1 MTKTSLKK
9 FTSIALAVLMI
20 LSTFMVGAIT
30 ASADGTSTVYL
41 KPNANWN
48 KDGARFAVYV
58 FNSTGNAWASM
69 EADSV
74 DGVYRADIPS
84 GSWSSIIFC
93 RMNGATTENNWDNKW
108 NQTDDLTISGN
119 EGKGYVV
126 ADGTWDKGGGSWVS
140 YSDLGGSTPTNPT
153 SPSGGGTLITD
164 KFAIVV
170 YDTVTEANTEFYIEG
185 GVVEH
190 EFDNNSYIFIR
201 KYQGGVQYCL
211 GSSADVFSNPAT
223 FFEYGT
229 PKADTFFPKMSIG
242 SGTHTIKLY
251 QNPSDSDGIDLYI
264 DREPESTP
272 TDPTDPTDPTTQAP
286 TEEPTTAAPT
296 GEPTTAAPTTEAP
309 TTAPVIDTLNAE
321 VKLNGTTVKTIPVKG
336 TTVTVT
342 YNLKSDKLITDGD
355 IALSYDSAC
364 LQLASV
370 SAPAITSGSVEYNH
384 TNPYLLNFT
393 GVNSA
398 TKSGIYDFK
407 TEKAFIIAAFNVVAG
422 SKGNAIVNLKINDLD
437 ALENE
442 VTTTYFS
449 NGSAT
454 SDGSAV
460 VASLSDP
467 KVEAS
472 DGPTIPTTQA
482 PTTQAPT
489 TPEPTTPE
497 PTTAAPTTQAPTT
510 EAPTTAEPTT
520 QAPTT
525 QAPTTPEPTTAAPT
539 TVAPTTA
546 EPTTQAPTTQPA
558 TKAPSLTFTKKSA
571 MAGSRF
577 TLGVKNK
584 GSNKVTFTT
593 SNKKIATVTSKGV
606 ITTLQKGSAT
616 IKVKVGTKTLSCK
629 ITVTNNP
636 VLKRARTYLNSK
648 KTYKIK
654 KGKTLVFKLYRR
666 ASTIKN
672 VYKSTNKKIAK
683 ITSKAAADKIVVKG
697 YKVGKATITIKING
711 VKTYKMKVK
720 VVK

>member
-1 MTKTSLKK
+1 M
-9 FTSIALAVLMI
+9 
-20 LSTFMVGAIT
+20 
-30 ASADGTSTVYL
+30 
-41 KPNANWN
+41 
-48 KDGARFAVYV
+48 
-58 FNSTGNAWASM
+58 
-69 EADSV
+69 
-74 DGVYRADIPS
+74 
-84 GSWSSIIFC
+84 
-93 RMNGATTENNWDNKW
+93 
-108 NQTDDLTISGN
+108 
-119 EGKGYVV
+119 
-126 ADGTWDKGGGSWVS
+126 
-140 YSDLGGSTPTNPT
+140 
-153 SPSGGGTLITD
+153 
-164 KFAIVV
+164 
-170 YDTVTEANTEFYIEG
+170 
-185 GVVEH
+185 
-190 EFDNNSYIFIR
+190 
-201 KYQGGVQYCL
+201 
-211 GSSADVFSNPAT
+211 
-223 FFEYGT
+223 
-229 PKADTFFPKMSIG
+229 
-242 SGTHTIKLY
+242 
-251 QNPSDSDGIDLYI
+251 
-264 DREPESTP
+264 
-272 TDPTDPTDPTTQAP
+272 
-286 TEEPTTAAPT
+286 
-296 GEPTTAAPTTEAP
+296 
-309 TTAPVIDTLNAE
+309 
-321 VKLNGTTVKTIPVKG
+321 
-336 TTVTVT
+336 
-342 YNLKSDKLITDGD
+342 
-355 IALSYDSAC
+355 
-364 LQLASV
+364 
-370 SAPAITSGSVEYNH
+370 
-384 TNPYLLNFT
+384 NFT

-636 VLKRARTYLNSK
+636 VLKRASTYLNSK

>member
-1 MTKTSLKK
+1 M
-9 FTSIALAVLMI
+9 
-20 LSTFMVGAIT
+20 
-30 ASADGTSTVYL
+30 SA
-41 KPNANWN
+41 
-48 KDGARFAVYV
+48 
-58 FNSTGNAWASM
+58 
-69 EADSV
+69 
-74 DGVYRADIPS
+74 
-84 GSWSSIIFC
+84 
-93 RMNGATTENNWDNKW
+93 
-108 NQTDDLTISGN
+108 
-119 EGKGYVV
+119 
-126 ADGTWDKGGGSWVS
+126 
-140 YSDLGGSTPTNPT
+140 
-153 SPSGGGTLITD
+153 
-164 KFAIVV
+164 
-170 YDTVTEANTEFYIEG
+170 
-185 GVVEH
+185 
-190 EFDNNSYIFIR
+190 
-201 KYQGGVQYCL
+201 
-211 GSSADVFSNPAT
+211 
-223 FFEYGT
+223 
-229 PKADTFFPKMSIG
+229 
-242 SGTHTIKLY
+242 
-251 QNPSDSDGIDLYI
+251 
-264 DREPESTP
+264 
-272 TDPTDPTDPTTQAP
+272 
-286 TEEPTTAAPT
+286 
-296 GEPTTAAPTTEAP
+296 
-309 TTAPVIDTLNAE
+309 
-321 VKLNGTTVKTIPVKG
+321 
-336 TTVTVT
+336 
-342 YNLKSDKLITDGD
+342 
-355 IALSYDSAC
+355 
-364 LQLASV
+364 
-370 SAPAITSGSVEYNH
+370 
-384 TNPYLLNFT
+384 
-393 GVNSA
+393 SA

-489 TPEPTTPE
+489 TP
-497 PTTAAPTTQAPTT
+497 
-510 EAPTTAEPTT
+510 EPTT

-636 VLKRARTYLNSK
+636 VLKRASTYLNSK